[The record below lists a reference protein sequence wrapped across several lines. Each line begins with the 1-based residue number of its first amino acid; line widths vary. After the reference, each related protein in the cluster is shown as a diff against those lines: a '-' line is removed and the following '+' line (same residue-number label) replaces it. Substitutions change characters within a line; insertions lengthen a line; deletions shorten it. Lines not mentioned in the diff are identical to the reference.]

1 MKRGTIISLKLA
13 IFVIG
18 IIMLGLCVI
27 WLPWMAGSTAEM
39 YPAFAYLKFPV
50 LIGMYIT
57 AIPFFAALYQS
68 LKLLRYIESGN
79 AFSELVVISL
89 KHIKHCAM
97 GIIILYIIG
106 LFFLVSQ
113 SALHPGIAIIGL
125 AIIFGAF
132 IIAVF
137 AAVLQEL
144 LRNALEMKSE
154 NDLTV

>member
-27 WLPWMAGSTAEM
+27 WLPWMAKNAAEM
-39 YPAFAYLKFPV
+39 NPEYAYLRLPV
-50 LIGMYIT
+50 LVGMYIT
-57 AIPFFAALYQS
+57 AIPFFVALYQS

-106 LFFLVSQ
+106 FFFLVSQ